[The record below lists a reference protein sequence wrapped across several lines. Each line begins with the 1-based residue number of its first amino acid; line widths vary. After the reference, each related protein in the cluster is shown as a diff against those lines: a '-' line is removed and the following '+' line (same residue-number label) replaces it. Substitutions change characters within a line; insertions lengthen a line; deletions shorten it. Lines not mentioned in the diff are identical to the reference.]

1 MVTLNFRINYGAD
14 LIVPIGTGA
23 LVSPPNGSLDGV
35 LLYRCGGVG
44 GVGGVSGGGGRFLEM
59 ARNGT
64 SSGAMK
70 LKLCTGILNGSEG
83 HL

>member
-1 MVTLNFRINYGAD
+1 MAITMAAIIFLNFHVTPIIRMLIRI
-14 LIVPIGTGA
+14 I
-23 LVSPPNGSLDGV
+23 SPPNGSLDGV
-35 LLYRCGGVG
+35 LLYRCGGG
-44 GVGGVSGGGGRFLEM
+44 SGRFLEM
-59 ARNGT
+59 ARNDT

>member
-1 MVTLNFRINYGAD
+1 MLHTSLF
-14 LIVPIGTGA
+14 
-23 LVSPPNGSLDGV
+23 SPPNGSLDGV
-35 LLYRCGGVG
+35 LLYRCGGG
-44 GVGGVSGGGGRFLEM
+44 GSGGRFLEM

>member
-1 MVTLNFRINYGAD
+1 MVRKISIFVI
-14 LIVPIGTGA
+14 
-23 LVSPPNGSLDGV
+23 SPPNGSLNGV
-35 LLYRCGGVG
+35 LLYRCGV
-44 GVGGVSGGGGRFLEM
+44 GGGRFLEM

>member
-1 MVTLNFRINYGAD
+1 MFSLF
-14 LIVPIGTGA
+14 
-23 LVSPPNGSLDGV
+23 SPPNGSLDGV
-35 LLYRCGGVG
+35 LLYRCGGG
-44 GVGGVSGGGGRFLEM
+44 GGGGGGRFLEM